1 MADWFSLYEWQRDI
15 FIIFSSR
22 RRHTR
27 WNCDWSSDVCS
38 SDLTRRD
45 RGGGDWRGQPCRWCR
60 QRQWRGDRRGS
71 GRGDRQRHRAF
82 EHQYLCPAGHYRRRH
97 SDRGQSG
104 CPAQQTFRR
113 KQLKERRFPPDGR
126 RVNKIRL
133 GGRAEVEERL
143 MKTLIKT
150 ARAAMITMAML
161 AGTAAVAQDITIAV
175 VPKVAVPFF
184 DDCNTG
190 AQAAADALGVGY
202 QWVVPQNT
210 QGATQVKIMEDLIAR
225 HVSGIAI
232 SVNEPKSVEGVIK
245 QAMDAGIKVVTFD
258 SDSAESGRS
267 MYIGTINKQA
277 GVTMGNSMAEKLGGK
292 GKVAIITGQLGASN
306 LNERIDGVKEA
317 LAAYPDIE
325 IVAVE
330 GTEDDLAKA
339 VSVTEAI
346 LRGNPDLAGIFGM
359 SQVGGPAVA
368 KVLAQQ
374 EFADRK
380 GAVAVFAFDDLPDTI
395 QCVKDGYI
403 NGIMVQRPVT
413 MGKLAV
419 ESLVAQIKGEMTAP
433 ADVDTG
439 VTVVNADNLD
449 SYTK

>member
-1 MADWFSLYEWQRDI
+1 M
-15 FIIFSSR
+15 
-22 RRHTR
+22 
-27 WNCDWSSDVCS
+27 V
-38 SDLTRRD
+38 
-45 RGGGDWRGQPCRWCR
+45 G
-60 QRQWRGDRRGS
+60 
-71 GRGDRQRHRAF
+71 
-82 EHQYLCPAGHYRRRH
+82 
-97 SDRGQSG
+97 
-104 CPAQQTFRR
+104 
-113 KQLKERRFPPDGR
+113 
-126 RVNKIRL
+126 
-133 GGRAEVEERL
+133 
-143 MKTLIKT
+143 
-150 ARAAMITMAML
+150 MAML
-161 AGTAAVAQDITIAV
+161 AGTAAVAQEITIAV

-184 DDCNTG
+184 DDCNAG
-190 AQAAADALGVGY
+190 AKAAAEALGVNY

-225 HVSGIAI
+225 HVDGIAI

-258 SDSAESGRS
+258 SDSANSGRS
-267 MYIGTINKQA
+267 LYIGTINKQA
-277 GVTMGNSMAEKLGGK
+277 GVTMGNSMAERLGGK

-325 IVAVE
+325 IVAIE

-368 KVLAQQ
+368 KVLAEQ

-380 GAVAVFAFDDLPDTI
+380 GKVAVLAFDDLPDTI
-395 QCVKDGYI
+395 QGVKDGYI
-403 NGIMVQRPVT
+403 DGIMVQRPVT

-419 ESLVAQIKGEMTAP
+419 EQLVAQIKGEAP
-433 ADVDTG
+433 GGDIDTG